1 MKATFFLAIAFL
13 AAVVSARDIT
23 QVQQGGTGGSDNS
36 AKGLVCIAVVVVH
49 AAVAHI
55 YYVYRLVSRL
65 PMVTILSSVAARR
78 RMKST

>member
-36 AKGLVCIAVVVVH
+36 AKGLAGVS
-49 AAVAHI
+49 AANGDN
-55 YYVYRLVSRL
+55 
-65 PMVTILSSVAARR
+65 TILGSSEKKNEVNMNQSVNA
-78 RMKST
+78 